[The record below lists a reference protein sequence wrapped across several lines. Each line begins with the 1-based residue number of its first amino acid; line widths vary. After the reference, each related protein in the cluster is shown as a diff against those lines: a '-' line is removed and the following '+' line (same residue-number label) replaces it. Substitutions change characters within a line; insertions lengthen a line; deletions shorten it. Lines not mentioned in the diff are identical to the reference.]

1 MRLSSG
7 FRKGLILSGA
17 FLLGVGFILII
28 FRTWYIYD
36 IIFYTLLIGGA
47 ALYTGL
53 TGKDE

>member
-1 MRLSSG
+1 MKL
-7 FRKGLILSGA
+7 GLGLKRFLVFVGI
-17 FLLGVGFILII
+17 FLLGVGFTLIL

-53 TGKDE
+53 TGKTE